1 MKPLRISRRETGHGG
16 NPMPAMPEIDQALRP
31 IVEAGAVPGLVA
43 IAATGDSILYE
54 NAFGRRAVD
63 GDAPMAA
70 DSVFYLASMTKAITV
85 AAGMQLVE
93 QGRLSL
99 DAPIGDVLPELSA
112 PQILEGFDDNG
123 APLLRPARRRITL
136 RQLMT
141 HTSGHAYEM
150 WHGNLARYIA
160 QAGIPSIFTCTNAA
174 LRTPL
179 VAEPGTA
186 WNYGIGIDWVGKAVE
201 AVSGQDLDTYL
212 REHLFAPLGMT
223 DTGFRLSPGQK
234 ARRVGVHARQED
246 GSLAVMPLDL
256 PDPPE
261 FWMGGGGLFGTGRDY
276 VRFLRMILGGGS
288 LDGNRVLRPET
299 VAAMAQNHIGDI
311 VVEPMATVAPQYST
325 DVDLCPGQAQKW
337 GLSFLVNT
345 ETTAEGRSPGSLSW
359 AGLCNT
365 HYWIDPARDVCG
377 VVMTQILPF
386 CDDGAMRAYRA
397 FERGL
402 YQALGNG
409 RRAA

>member
-1 MKPLRISRRETGHGG
+1 
-16 NPMPAMPEIDQALRP
+16 MPEIDQALRP

-43 IAATGDSILYE
+43 IAATRDSILYE
-54 NAFGRRAVD
+54 EAFGRRAID
-63 GDAPMAA
+63 GGAQMTA

-99 DAPIGDVLPELSA
+99 DAPIGDLLPELA
-112 PQILEGFDDNG
+112 TPQVLDGFG
-123 APLLRPARRRITL
+123 AGGEPRLRPAKRPITL
-136 RQLMT
+136 RHLMT
-141 HTSGHAYEM
+141 HTSGHAYEF
-150 WHGNLARYIA
+150 WSADLARFIA
-160 QAGIPSIFTCTNAA
+160 QTGTASIFSCTNAA

-186 WNYGIGIDWVGKAVE
+186 WSYGIGIDWVGKAVE
-201 AVSGQDLDTYL
+201 AASGQDLDAYL

-223 DTGFRLSPGQK
+223 DTGFRLSAGQK
-234 ARRVGVHARQED
+234 ARQVGVHARQP
-246 GSLAVMPLDL
+246 GGGLATIPLAL
-256 PDPPE
+256 PEEPE

-276 VRFLRMILGGGS
+276 VRFLRMMLGGGA

-299 VAAMAQNHIGDI
+299 VAAMMRSQIGDI
-311 VVEPMATVAPQYST
+311 VVERMATNAPDYSQ
-325 DVDLCPGQAQKW
+325 DVDLCPGQTQKW
-337 GLSFLVNT
+337 GLSFLINT

-377 VVMTQILPF
+377 VVMMQILPF

-402 YQALGNG
+402 YRALDGG

>member
-1 MKPLRISRRETGHGG
+1 
-16 NPMPAMPEIDQALRP
+16 MPAMPEIDQALRP

-43 IAATGDSILYE
+43 IAATSDSILYE
-54 NAFGRRAVD
+54 EAFGRRAID
-63 GDAPMAA
+63 GGAQMTA

-99 DAPIGDVLPELSA
+99 DAPIGDLLPELAA
-112 PQILEGFDDNG
+112 PQVLEGFG
-123 APLLRPARRRITL
+123 ADGEPRLRPAERPITL

-141 HTSGHAYEM
+141 HTSGHAYEF
-150 WHGNLARYIA
+150 WSADLARFIA
-160 QAGIPSIFTCTNAA
+160 QTGAPSIFTCTNAA

-212 REHLFAPLGMT
+212 RQYLFAPLGMT
-223 DTGFRLSPGQK
+223 DTGFRLSAGQK
-234 ARRVGVHARQED
+234 ARQVGVHARQP
-246 GSLAVMPLDL
+246 GGGLATIPLAL
-256 PDPPE
+256 PEEPE

-276 VRFLRMILGGGS
+276 VRFLRMMLGGGS

-299 VAAMAQNHIGDI
+299 VATMMQSQIGDV
-311 VVEPMATVAPQYST
+311 VVEKMASNAPDYSK
-325 DVDLCPGQAQKW
+325 DVDLCPGQTQKW
-337 GLSFLVNT
+337 SLSFLVNT
-345 ETTAEGRSPGSLSW
+345 KATAEGRSPGSLSW

-377 VVMTQILPF
+377 VVMMQILPF
-386 CDDGAMRAYRA
+386 CDEGAMRAYRA

-402 YQALGNG
+402 YRALDGG

>member
-1 MKPLRISRRETGHGG
+1 ML
-16 NPMPAMPEIDQALRP
+16 EIDQALRP
-31 IVEAGAVPGLVA
+31 IVEAGDVPGLVA

-54 NAFGRRAVD
+54 DAFGHRAVD
-63 GDAPMAA
+63 DGAPMAA
-70 DSVFYLASMTKAITV
+70 DSVFFLASMTKAITV

-99 DAPIGDVLPELSA
+99 DAPIGDLLPELAA
-112 PQILEGFDDNG
+112 PRVLEGFDDHG
-123 APLLRPARRRITL
+123 EPVLRPAKRAITL

-141 HTSGHAYEM
+141 HTSGHAYEF
-150 WHGNLARYIA
+150 WHADLARYIA
-160 QAGIPSIFTCTNAA
+160 QAGVPGIFTCANAA

-186 WNYGIGIDWVGKAVE
+186 WNYSIAIDWVGKAVE
-201 AVSGQDLDTYL
+201 AASGQDLDTYL

-223 DTGFRLSPGQK
+223 DTGFRLNPEQK
-234 ARRVGVHARQED
+234 ARRAGVHARQPD
-246 GSLAVMPLDL
+246 GSLAAIPLEMPE
-256 PDPPE
+256 PPE

-276 VRFLRMILGGGS
+276 VRFLRMILSGGS

-299 VAAMAQNHIGDI
+299 VAAMARSQIGDI
-311 VVEPMATVAPQYST
+311 VVAPMATAAPEYST
-325 DVDLCPGQAQKW
+325 DVDLCPGQTLKW
-337 GLSFLVNT
+337 GLSFLINT

-365 HYWIDPARDVCG
+365 HYWIDPGRDVCG

-397 FERGL
+397 FERGV
-402 YQALGNG
+402 YRALDDD